1 MKKGIIVL
9 CTMLIVLSAGSLK
22 SEEKKAKSTEK
33 NEVRKTMMENPLNN
47 EIVDFNYK
55 NTDIVDILKVFAL
68 KFNQNIIYSP
78 SVTGQVN
85 LRLKSVPFN
94 EAFKILLARMDL
106 YAVQKSPNVI
116 EILKENELAMQRKIY
131 YPKNR
136 FAAEIKKTLESLLTK
151 KEKGNTIIAADEA
164 LNALIIT
171 STPEVSSKIELLVD
185 QLDKK
190 LPKVPQINIKV
201 RLIEVQTV
209 KDSSYGISWA
219 SKINVR
225 GAEVENMRVVKDM
238 GNFDLD
244 ATKTG
249 FDTAD
254 TITNFTNGG
263 VMDVSAV
270 IDEATLYGVLNFLA
284 STSKANT
291 ISEPTILTENNKSA
305 KIHVGQNL
313 PVRTTQVTQTGTTQK
328 VEYIPEGVDLSV
340 TPVVPPGS
348 SLVYLNVKINVSE
361 FIGFQADS
369 PITTE
374 RSAET
379 DITIETGKTVII
391 GGLIKE
397 KNSVANTGIP
407 ILKDIP
413 LIGFLFKNQI
423 NSKVKTELLVF
434 LTPEILYD

>member
-1 MKKGIIVL
+1 MKKGIIIL
-9 CTMLIVLSAGSLK
+9 CTMLIALSAGSLK
-22 SEEKKAKSTEK
+22 SEEKKTESTEK
-33 NEVRKTMMENPLNN
+33 NKLRKTMMENPLNN

-78 SVTGQVN
+78 SVTGKVN

-94 EAFKILLARMDL
+94 EAFKILLDRMDL
-106 YAVQKSPNVI
+106 YSVQKSPNVI
-116 EILKENELAMQRKIY
+116 EILKENELAMQRKTY

-136 FAAEIKKTLESLLTK
+136 FAAEMKKTLESLLTK
-151 KEKGNTIIAADEA
+151 KEKDNTIIAADEA

-171 STPEVSSKIELLVD
+171 SAPEVSSKIELLID

-190 LPKVPQINIKV
+190 LPKVPQINIKA

-225 GAEVENMRVVKDM
+225 GADVENMRVVKDM
-238 GNFDLD
+238 GNYDLD
-244 ATKTG
+244 DTKTG
-249 FDTAD
+249 FDTAEA
-254 TITNFTNGG
+254 ITNFASGG
-263 VMDVSAV
+263 VMDISAV

-313 PVRTTQVTQTGTTQK
+313 PVRTIQVTETGTTQN

-348 SLVYLNVKINVSE
+348 SLVYLNVKVNVSE

-397 KNSVANTGIP
+397 KNNVANTGIP

-413 LIGFLFKNQI
+413 LIGFLFKNQT
-423 NSKVKTELLVF
+423 NTKVKTELLIF
-434 LTPEILYD
+434 LTPEIIYN